1 MWVCFLTEFY
11 FDRLNSEDDVSLKDV
26 WTSTLHY
33 FSGYAFPVVAD
44 AVKTLA
50 TVVVK
55 GHTSTLKVMHQ
66 TPINLQQQKQHINLC
81 FRL

>member
-1 MWVCFLTEFY
+1 MIIFLNEFY
-11 FDRLNSEDDVSLKDV
+11 FDRLNSDDDDVSLRDV
-26 WTSTLHY
+26 WSSTLHY

-55 GHTSTLKVMHQ
+55 GHTSTLKVMH
-66 TPINLQQQKQHINLC
+66 
-81 FRL
+81 